1 MCEHFVARAA
11 EPFRLDE
18 LWEFTTA
25 LERWGI
31 AGLGWGAAWVGRDG
45 LETHRDIRGF
55 RDDPARDE
63 IGRTGTAAALIH
75 LRRPSKLSTIGL
87 ADTQPFDDP
96 AGRYAFSHNGDFANH
111 LDWRSRYRKEGR
123 IHGKA
128 DTETGARWLEDE
140 WGAQT
145 TAPELLTSLHD
156 TFGGL
161 ANLAVISADG
171 AVHHYAG
178 NRDNP
183 VFSFKLGRIGIVST
197 GLYSI
202 DRSLFRFAAPTATN
216 RRLVP
221 LGTTASLSPDGSAIA
236 T

>member
-1 MCEHFVARAA
+1 M
-11 EPFRLDE
+11 
-18 LWEFTTA
+18 
-25 LERWGI
+25 
-31 AGLGWGAAWVGRDG
+31 
-45 LETHRDIRGF
+45 
-55 RDDPARDE
+55 
-63 IGRTGTAAALIH
+63 
-75 LRRPSKLSTIGL
+75 
-87 ADTQPFDDP
+87 
-96 AGRYAFSHNGDFANH
+96 
-111 LDWRSRYRKEGR
+111 
-123 IHGKA
+123 
-128 DTETGARWLEDE
+128 
-140 WGAQT
+140 
-145 TAPELLTSLHD
+145 
-156 TFGGL
+156 
-161 ANLAVISADG
+161 ISADG